1 MRVTGNF
8 WVRHFNRCDYVPQA
22 DPRESGV
29 AALNMVLKFY
39 EAEISPTRL
48 RALAEVDQT
57 GTTLDDLM
65 HAAEAL
71 HFTTKSVI
79 SITPKRLNET
89 PLIVASRGGQAGQ
102 QRFAVVFK
110 ITKRHLLVAYP
121 DVTVGVKWLSYQQFS
136 QTWAA
141 AGVSVKPRLDHAAG
155 KIPSSHLQTIKAL
168 ILQQKAAL
176 VHVIL
181 AMLATTGISVAGAFF
196 LQIIVDTYLPN
207 RLMTPLAIMA
217 LALMG
222 AGLFAAALT
231 WGCELL
237 LGMLDQR
244 LMIDVA
250 LAYVRRLYA
259 MPLPFLN
266 HQRQTLT
273 AQVVE
278 MNRLMG
284 VAAKTLVTQWLETFA
299 ATILLVLL
307 VVINWK
313 LALLAVLAVFGDA
326 LLMWLFR
333 DRLQAAGYATSQSSV
348 AVNSEIAEGLLD
360 VEAMKT
366 LRAESDLFRR
376 VDQAFA
382 DDLHKKFAQLQFVQ
396 LQRAVQHAFHFILI
410 VGLLWL
416 GASMVLTQQ
425 LSLGQLVAFAALFVY
440 FVGHLTQVV
449 RLQPQRQLIA
459 VADSRLSDLPSS
471 SAADQQRRVN
481 EPAQIAGEIKLN
493 QVTFGYQVKLP
504 VLQKI
509 DLTILPNHNM
519 AVVGASG
526 AGKTT
531 LARLIDGL
539 WPLDNRSGTIT
550 FNQTNINDIRLSL
563 LRQYVAYV
571 PERPVIFSGSI
582 LDNLRLGNRSDV
594 SDDDMDA
601 ACETAEIADDIT
613 NLPNLVYTLVDANT
627 ETLTASQK
635 QRLAIARA
643 LLSPAKVLIFD
654 GTFSQIESAMAERI
668 LNRLFAIKDRT
679 IILMTQQPQLA
690 RHADKIVVLVNGRIV
705 EQGSYPILFAKH
717 GYYAQMLRR

>member
-1 MRVTGNF
+1 MRHV
-8 WVRHFNRCDYVPQA
+8 NRCDYVPQA

-39 EAEISPTRL
+39 GAEISPTRL

-57 GTTLDDLM
+57 GTTLDDLI

-79 SITPKRLNET
+79 SLTPKRLNET
-89 PLIVASRGGQAGQ
+89 PLIVASRDAQAGQ

-110 ITKRHLLVAYP
+110 ITKRHLLVADP
-121 DVTVGVKWLSYQQFS
+121 DVTVGVKWLSYQQFN

-141 AGVSVKPRLDHAAG
+141 AGAIIKPRLNHTAV
-155 KIPSSHLQTIKAL
+155 KMPSSHLRTIKAL
-168 ILQQKAAL
+168 ILQQKVAL
-176 VHVIL
+176 VYLIL
-181 AMLATTGISVAGAFF
+181 AVLATTGISVAGAFF

-207 RLMTPLAIMA
+207 GLMRPLAIMA

-222 AGLFAAALT
+222 AGLFEAVLT
-231 WGCELL
+231 WGRELL

-244 LMIDVA
+244 LMIDVT

-259 MPLPFLN
+259 MPLPFFN
-266 HQRQTLT
+266 RQRQALT
-273 AQVVE
+273 AQVAE
-278 MNRLMG
+278 TNRLIG
-284 VAAKTLVTQWLETFA
+284 VAAKTLATQWLETLA

-307 VVINWK
+307 VVMNWK
-313 LALLAVLAVFGDA
+313 LALPAVLAIFGDA

-333 DRLQAAGYATSQSSV
+333 DRLRAAGYATSQSGV
-348 AVNSEIAEGLLD
+348 AVSTEITEGLRG
-360 VEAMKT
+360 VEAMQA
-366 LRAESDLFRR
+366 LRAEPDLFRR

-396 LQRAVQHAFHFILI
+396 LQRAVQRAFHFILT
-410 VGLLWL
+410 VDLLWL
-416 GASMVLTQQ
+416 GASMVVTQQ

-440 FVGHLTQVV
+440 FIGHLTQVV

-459 VADSRLSDLPSS
+459 VADSRLRDLPSS
-471 SAADQQRRVN
+471 SAADQQRRVSDSQ
-481 EPAQIAGEIKLN
+481 QISGTIKLS
-493 QVTFGYQVKLP
+493 QVTFGYRQKRS

-509 DLTILPNHNM
+509 NLTIMPNHNM
-519 AVVGASG
+519 AIVGASG

-539 WPLDNRSGTIT
+539 WPLDAGSGTIT

-582 LDNLRLGNRSDV
+582 LDNLRLGNRFDV
-594 SDDDMDA
+594 TDDDMDA

-627 ETLTASQK
+627 ETMTASQK

-654 GTFSQIESAMAERI
+654 GTFSQIENATAERI
-668 LNRLFAIKDRT
+668 LDRLFAIKDRT

-690 RHADKIVVLVNGRIV
+690 RNADKIVVLVNGRIV